1 MICYVVIGCVMYV
14 FFFFKQKTAYEMRIS
29 EWSSDVCSSDLAAG
43 REIRCLD
50 VLHELVNGNVPVIN
64 VGNGGIYHF
73 GEVVRRHVGSHS
85 HGNAGSAVH
94 KQGGYSGWKYGGFF
108 Q

>member
-1 MICYVVIGCVMYV
+1 MSFTVIAIWFNFRLSTHHDPATTG
-14 FFFFKQKTAYEMRIS
+14 FKGMLDAFVPV
-29 EWSSDVCSSDLAAG
+29 DGAAG
-43 REIRCLD
+43 REIRGLD
-50 VLHELVNGNVPVIN
+50 VLHERVNGNVPVIN